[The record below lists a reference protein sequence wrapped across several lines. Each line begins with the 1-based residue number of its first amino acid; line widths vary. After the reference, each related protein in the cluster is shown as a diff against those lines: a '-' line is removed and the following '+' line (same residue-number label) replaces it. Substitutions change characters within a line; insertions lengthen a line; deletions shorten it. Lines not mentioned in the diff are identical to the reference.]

1 MDPMLVEKDTGRF
14 LLERAIVPQKQ
25 VDMLLYQFHFFPM
38 VGSRASSLRSGQKQA
53 CFQMRAEPASAMYG
67 TVPMWMHAS
76 STHYV
81 RSLPYSTLQRQ
92 EDYVFQVR
100 KEEDG
105 RLDLSQVTLLD
116 RTTGQKSPAH
126 LLSALPER
134 PLHFFDL
141 PWQSEFLG
149 NVLQDEPPQTWTWA
163 WYLVAQRGPSR
174 RDGLDLECVY
184 RLDGC
189 DGTVERCDVL
199 RVAPPETPESDLI
212 LRIKR

>member
-1 MDPMLVEKDTGRF
+1 M
-14 LLERAIVPQKQ
+14 
-25 VDMLLYQFHFFPM
+25 
-38 VGSRASSLRSGQKQA
+38 
-53 CFQMRAEPASAMYG
+53 
-67 TVPMWMHAS
+67 
-76 STHYV
+76 
-81 RSLPYSTLQRQ
+81 
-92 EDYVFQVR
+92 R

-105 RLDLSQVTLLD
+105 RLDLSQVTILD
-116 RTTGQKSPAH
+116 RTTGQKSPPH

-184 RLDGC
+184 RLDGR
-189 DGTVERCDVL
+189 DGTIERCDVL

-212 LRIKR
+212 LRIKRCLFEG